1 MSGHMEALARQVAE
15 AERVPRLEARQALE
29 AAADILEWRYDFPP
43 APWRVIQ
50 LARLMIQYQRTKPS
64 LPLLRWRA

>member
-29 AAADILEWRYDFPP
+29 AAADILEWRYDYPP
-43 APWRVIQ
+43 PPWRVIQ
-50 LARLMIQYQRTKPS
+50 LARLMIQYQRTKP

>member
-1 MSGHMEALARQVAE
+1 MNGHMEALARQVAA
-15 AERVPRLEARQALE
+15 AESVPRLEAREAIE

-43 APWRVIQ
+43 APWRVAQ
-50 LARLMIQYQRTKPS
+50 LARLMIQYQRTKP

>member
-1 MSGHMEALARQVAE
+1 MTGHMEALARQVAE
-15 AERVPRLEARQALE
+15 GERVPRGEAREAIE
-29 AAADILEWRYDFPP
+29 AAADILEWRYDVPP

-50 LARLMIQYQRTKPS
+50 LARLMIQHQRTRPS

>member
-1 MSGHMEALARQVAE
+1 MSAHLDKLARQVAD
-15 AERVPRLEARQALE
+15 AESVPRGEAREAIA

-50 LARLMIQYQRTKPS
+50 LARLMIQYQRTKP